1 MAKLRYNKISYY
13 GGGRMTHI
21 VATATEIQNNF
32 GKYLAMIMNGNQV
45 IITKNGQEV
54 GRMLPKDASVT
65 FLTDSLVGALKH
77 ASDMEDPREE
87 RIREHY
93 DVID

>member
-1 MAKLRYNKISYY
+1 
-13 GGGRMTHI
+13 MTHI

-54 GRMLPKDASVT
+54 GRMLPKDTSVT

-77 ASDMEDPREE
+77 ASDMEDPSEE

-93 DVID
+93 DVTD

>member
-1 MAKLRYNKISYY
+1 MAKIIYNKISYY

-77 ASDMEDPREE
+77 ASGMEDPREE

-93 DVID
+93 DITD

>member
-1 MAKLRYNKISYY
+1 MAKIIYNKISYY

-65 FLTDSLVGALKH
+65 FLTDSSLLH
-77 ASDMEDPREE
+77 
-87 RIREHY
+87 
-93 DVID
+93 